1 MCSFGVDSSFSV
13 LVSPPDIA
21 KREHKCQ
28 PLTLQKANTRAKGKT
43 EMSGS
48 DLPSVWVFPICPQDD
63 HQRAPRQSPTSEMK
77 KAYTILK
84 IIKAYTILKIT
95 IHENWGVKIATDYK
109 AKVKGEMSF
118 QILREN
124 FHFSSTQSQGII
136 FILPEPE

>member
-1 MCSFGVDSSFSV
+1 MCSFGVDSSFFV

-63 HQRAPRQSPTSEMK
+63 HQRAPRQRPTSEMK
-77 KAYTILK
+77 
-84 IIKAYTILKIT
+84 KAYTILKIT

-124 FHFSSTQSQGII
+124 FHFSSTQSQGIV
-136 FILPEPE
+136 FILLPEPE

>member
-84 IIKAYTILKIT
+84 IT

-124 FHFSSTQSQGII
+124 FHFSSTQSQGIV
-136 FILPEPE
+136 FILLPEPE